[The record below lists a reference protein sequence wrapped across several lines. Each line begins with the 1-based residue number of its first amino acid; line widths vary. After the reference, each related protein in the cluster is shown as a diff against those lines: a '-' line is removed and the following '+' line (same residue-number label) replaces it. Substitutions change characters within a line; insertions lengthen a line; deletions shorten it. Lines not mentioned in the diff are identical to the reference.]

1 MAAYWLIYFLI
12 SISAIFFLWTRDS
25 INSRLFS
32 AFFIFILTI
41 FVGFRFE
48 IGVDWKTYEIIFQDL
63 NRLTLVDA
71 ILIGDPAYSAI
82 NWFVGE
88 LGGAV
93 WHVNLI
99 CGAIFAILLIRFCG
113 HFKEP
118 ATALLAVFPLLV
130 IITAMGYTRQAV
142 GIAFVLQAIVSFGG
156 RLRWGWLGWLTAGL
170 LFHKS
175 VFILFPLFII
185 SASRER
191 VTSLVVGGGI
201 ALILLLNV
209 VLQGLEETLTLY
221 IGSGLES
228 SGTLFR
234 AAIGAFSAVCFFLIP
249 ARYEIFGQREILW
262 RNMSI
267 FALALFPWAV
277 AAPSATIIDRIG
289 VLLIPLQA
297 AVFSGIVTSQHKRP
311 ATQLASVLAVVI
323 LTGFVMWGWFEFAQF
338 SSYWLPYRNVLTE
351 KFL

>member
-12 SISAIFFLWTRDS
+12 SISAISFLWTRDS

-32 AFFIFILTI
+32 AFFILILTI

-142 GIAFVLQAIVSFGG
+142 GIAFVLQAIVSFEG

-170 LFHKS
+170 
-175 VFILFPLFII
+175 PLFII

-221 IGSGLES
+221 VGSGLES

-234 AAIGAFSAVCFFLIP
+234 AAIGAFSAMCFFLIP

-267 FALALFPWAV
+267 FALALFPLAV
-277 AAPSATIIDRIG
+277 AAPSATIIDRTG

-323 LTGFVMWGWFEFAQF
+323 ITGFVMWGWFEFAQF